1 MIQDGMQPEWMSD
14 TAWPMLVSRLPPSL
28 DLGASARECG
38 ALVRRRGIADAEA
51 LLRVALSYGG
61 CGLSLRGTAAWAETA
76 SVASL
81 SDVAVLNRLRG
92 SAPWLATIVGAILS
106 ARVGAPVSAGSGH
119 RLRVVDATTLAAP
132 GSTGVDWRLH
142 VAYDAGAQQTTAVEL
157 SDGRGAESLSR
168 FAWARGDLILGDRGY
183 AKAGDLA
190 AVGDAGAD
198 FVVRTGWNAL
208 KLRTRDGAPFDLFT
222 ALDRLPERG
231 IGEAEIGIALDRAG
245 TTLMP
250 ARLVMLRK
258 TEAEA
263 EASRRKARHK
273 SRRQGK
279 TVQQNTLKAAGYVLL
294 LTSLDAPRAAAA
306 DILALYRLR
315 WQIELV
321 FKRLKSLLDLA
332 ALPAK
337 DPDLARSWIYAKL
350 IVALL
355 LEDVTR
361 DALDSPP
368 WAEPIQLPHHLAMA
382 APAPSA

>member
-1 MIQDGMQPEWMSD
+1 MQPESVSD
-14 TAWPMLVSRLPPSL
+14 AAWPTLLSRLPASL
-28 DLGASARECG
+28 DLATSARECR
-38 ALVRRRGIADAEA
+38 ALLRRRGIRDAET
-51 LLRVALSYGG
+51 LLRLALSYGG
-61 CGLSLRGTAAWAETA
+61 CGLSLRGAAAWAETA

-106 ARVGAPVSAGSGH
+106 ARVAGPRDAGF

-132 GSTGVDWRLH
+132 GSAGVDWRLH
-142 VAYDAGAQQTTAVEL
+142 VTYDVGAQQTTAVEL

-168 FAWARGDLILGDRGY
+168 FAWERGDLVLGDRGY
-183 AKAGDLA
+183 AKAGDLE
-190 AVGDAGAD
+190 AVVDAGAD
-198 FVVRTGWNAL
+198 FVVRIGWNAL
-208 KLRTRDGAPFDLFT
+208 KLRTRDGVPFELFA
-222 ALDRLPERG
+222 ALDRLPEQG
-231 IGEAEIGIALDRAG
+231 IGEAEVSIALDRAG
-245 TTLMP
+245 SKRLP
-250 ARLVMLRK
+250 VRLVMLRK
-258 TEAEA
+258 TETDAA
-263 EASRRKARHK
+263 ASRRKARRK

-279 TVQQNTLKAAGYVLL
+279 TVQRNTLKAAGYVLL

-321 FKRLKSLLDLA
+321 FKRHKSLLDLA

-355 LEDVTR
+355 LENVSH

-368 WAEPIQLPHHLAMA
+368 WAEPIPPAHDLSMA
-382 APAPSA
+382 ALPAAA

>member
-1 MIQDGMQPEWMSD
+1 MQVGSVSD
-14 TAWPMLVSRLPPSL
+14 AAWLTLLSRLPASL
-28 DLGASARECG
+28 DLAVSARECR
-38 ALVRRRGIADAEA
+38 ALRRRRGIPDAET
-51 LLRVALSYGG
+51 LLRLALSYGG

-106 ARVGAPVSAGSGH
+106 ARVAGPAEAGF
-119 RLRVVDATTLAAP
+119 RLRLVDATTLAAP
-132 GSTGVDWRLH
+132 GSAGVDWRLH
-142 VAYDAGAQQTTAVEL
+142 VAYDAGAQQTVAVEL
-157 SDGRGAESLSR
+157 TDGRGAESLSR
-168 FAWARGDLILGDRGY
+168 FAWERGDLAMGDRGY
-183 AKAGDLA
+183 AKADDLA
-190 AVGDAGAD
+190 AVVDAGAD

-208 KLRTRDGAPFDLFT
+208 KLRTRAGAPFDLFA
-222 ALDRLPERG
+222 ALDRLPEHG
-231 IGEAEIGIALDRAG
+231 MGEAEIGIALGRAG
-245 TTLMP
+245 TKLL
-250 ARLVMLRK
+250 AVRLVMLRK
-258 TEAEA
+258 NETDA
-263 EASRRKARHK
+263 EASRRKARRK

-279 TVQQNTLKAAGYVLL
+279 TVQANTLKAAGYVLL
-294 LTSLDAPRAAAA
+294 LTSLDATRAAPA

-337 DPDLARSWIYAKL
+337 NPDLARSWIFAKL

-355 LEDVTR
+355 LENVTR

-368 WAEPIQLPHHLAMA
+368 WAEPISRAHDLTMA
-382 APAPSA
+382 APTDAA

>member
-1 MIQDGMQPEWMSD
+1 MQPESVSD
-14 TAWPMLVSRLPPSL
+14 AAWPTLLSRLPASL
-28 DLGASARECG
+28 DLASSARECR
-38 ALVRRRGIADAEA
+38 ALLRRRGIPDAET
-51 LLRVALSYGG
+51 LLRLALSYGG

-92 SAPWLATIVGAILS
+92 SAPWLARIVGAILS
-106 ARVGAPVSAGSGH
+106 ARIAGPAETGF
-119 RLRVVDATTLAAP
+119 RLRLVDATTLAAP
-132 GSTGVDWRLH
+132 GSAGVDWRLH
-142 VAYDAGAQQTTAVEL
+142 VAYDAGAQQTTAIEL

-168 FAWARGDLILGDRGY
+168 FAWAGGDLVLGDRGY
-183 AKAGDLA
+183 AKADDLA
-190 AVGDAGAD
+190 AVAGAGAD
-198 FVVRTGWNAL
+198 FVVRMGWNAL
-208 KLRTRDGAPFDLFT
+208 KLRARDGVPFDLFAT
-222 ALDRLPERG
+222 LDRLPEHG
-231 IGEAEIGIALDRAG
+231 IAEAEIGIALDRAG
-245 TTLMP
+245 TKLLP
-250 ARLVMLRK
+250 VRLVMLRK
-258 TEAEA
+258 NETDAET
-263 EASRRKARHK
+263 SRRKARRK

-279 TVQQNTLKAAGYVLL
+279 TVQANTLKAAGYVLL
-294 LTSLDAPRAAAA
+294 LTSLDASRASAA

-337 DPDLARSWIYAKL
+337 DPDLARSWILAKL

-368 WAEPIQLPHHLAMA
+368 WAEPIQPTHHLAMA
-382 APAPSA
+382 APTASA

>member
-1 MIQDGMQPEWMSD
+1 MQPGSVSD
-14 TAWPMLVSRLPPSL
+14 AAWSTLLSRLPASL
-28 DLGASARECG
+28 DLAASARECR
-38 ALVRRRGIADAEA
+38 ALLRRRGVPDAET

-92 SAPWLATIVGAILS
+92 SAPWLGTIVGAILA
-106 ARVGAPVSAGSGH
+106 ARVAGPREVGF

-132 GSTGVDWRLH
+132 GSAGVDWRLH
-142 VAYDAGAQQTTAVEL
+142 VTYDVGAQQTTAVDL

-168 FAWARGDLILGDRGY
+168 FAWERGDLVLGDRGY
-183 AKAGDLA
+183 AKANDLA
-190 AVGDAGAD
+190 AVVNAGAD
-198 FVVRTGWNAL
+198 YVVRIGWNAL
-208 KLRTRDGAPFDLFT
+208 KLRTRDGQPFDLFA
-222 ALDRLPERG
+222 ALDHLPEQG
-231 IGEAEIGIALDRAG
+231 MAEAEISIALDRAG
-245 TTLMP
+245 AKRVP

-258 TEAEA
+258 TETDA
-263 EASRRKARHK
+263 EASRRKAQRK

-279 TVQQNTLKAAGYVLL
+279 TVNANTLKAAAYVLL
-294 LTSLDAPRAAAA
+294 LTSLDANRAAAA
-306 DILALYRLR
+306 DVLALYRVR
-315 WQIELV
+315 WQIELA

-355 LEDVTR
+355 LENVSH

-368 WAEPIQLPHHLAMA
+368 WAEPIPPADDLGV
-382 APAPSA
+382 APASAAA

>member
-1 MIQDGMQPEWMSD
+1 MQPESVGD
-14 TAWPMLVSRLPPSL
+14 AAWSALLSRLPASL
-28 DLGASARECG
+28 DLAASARECR
-38 ALVRRRGIADAEA
+38 ALLRRRGIPDAET

-92 SAPWLATIVGAILS
+92 SAPWLARIVGAILS
-106 ARVGAPVSAGSGH
+106 ARVAGPREAGF

-132 GSTGVDWRLH
+132 GSAGVDWRLH
-142 VAYDAGAQQTTAVEL
+142 VTYDVGAQQTTAVEL

-168 FAWARGDLILGDRGY
+168 FAWERGDLVLGDRGY
-183 AKAGDLA
+183 AKANDLA
-190 AVGDAGAD
+190 AVGNAGAD
-198 FVVRTGWNAL
+198 YIVRIGWNAL
-208 KLRTRDGAPFDLFT
+208 KLRTRDGLPFDLFA
-222 ALDRLPERG
+222 ALDRLPEQG
-231 IGEAEIGIALDRAG
+231 VAEAEISIALDRAG
-245 TTLMP
+245 TKHAP

-258 TEAEA
+258 TETDA
-263 EASRRKARHK
+263 EASRRKARRK

-279 TVQQNTLKAAGYVLL
+279 TVNANTLKAAGFVLL
-294 LTSLDAPRAAAA
+294 LTSLDAHRAAAA
-306 DILALYRLR
+306 DVLALYRVR

-332 ALPAK
+332 ALPAR

-355 LEDVTR
+355 LENVSH

-368 WAEPIQLPHHLAMA
+368 SAEPIPTADDLRM
-382 APAPSA
+382 APASPPA

>member
-1 MIQDGMQPEWMSD
+1 MQPEPVSD
-14 TAWPMLVSRLPPSL
+14 AAWSRLLSRLPASL
-28 DLGASARECG
+28 DLASSARECR
-38 ALVRRRGIADAEA
+38 ALLRRRGIPDAQT

-106 ARVGAPVSAGSGH
+106 ARVAGPRAPGF

-132 GSTGVDWRLH
+132 GSAGVDWRLH
-142 VAYDAGAQQTTAVEL
+142 VTYDVCAQQTTAIEL

-168 FAWARGDLILGDRGY
+168 FAWERGDLVLGDRGY
-183 AKAGDLA
+183 AKANDLA
-190 AVGDAGAD
+190 AVVNAGAD
-198 FVVRTGWNAL
+198 YVVRIGWNAL
-208 KLRTRDGAPFDLFT
+208 KLRTRDGLPFDLFA
-222 ALDRLPERG
+222 ALDRLAEQG
-231 IGEAEIGIALDRAG
+231 TAEAEISVALDRAG
-245 TTLMP
+245 TKRSP

-258 TEAEA
+258 TDADA
-263 EASRRKARHK
+263 EASRRKARRK

-279 TVQQNTLKAAGYVLL
+279 TVNANTLKAAGYVLL
-294 LTSLDAPRAAAA
+294 LTSLDTNRAAAA
-306 DILALYRLR
+306 DILDLYRVR

-355 LEDVTR
+355 LENVSH

-368 WAEPIQLPHHLAMA
+368 WAEPIPPADDLHVATASA
-382 APAPSA
+382 AA

>member
-1 MIQDGMQPEWMSD
+1 MQPESVSD
-14 TAWPMLVSRLPPSL
+14 AAWPTLLSRLPASL
-28 DLGASARECG
+28 DLATSARECR
-38 ALVRRRGIADAEA
+38 ALLRRRGIRDAET
-51 LLRVALSYGG
+51 LLRLALSYGG
-61 CGLSLRGTAAWAETA
+61 CGLSLRGAAAWAETA

-106 ARVGAPVSAGSGH
+106 ARVAGPRDAGF

-132 GSTGVDWRLH
+132 GSAGVDWRLH
-142 VAYDAGAQQTTAVEL
+142 VTYDVGAQQTTAVEL

-168 FAWARGDLILGDRGY
+168 FAWERGDLVLGDRGY

-190 AVGDAGAD
+190 AVVDAGAD
-198 FVVRTGWNAL
+198 FVVRIGWNAL
-208 KLRTRDGAPFDLFT
+208 KLRTRDGVPFELFA
-222 ALDRLPERG
+222 ALDRLPEQG
-231 IGEAEIGIALDRAG
+231 IGEAEVSIALDRAG
-245 TTLMP
+245 TKRLP
-250 ARLVMLRK
+250 VRLVMLRK
-258 TEAEA
+258 TETDAA
-263 EASRRKARHK
+263 ASRRKARRK

-279 TVQQNTLKAAGYVLL
+279 TVQRNTLKAAGYVLL

-321 FKRLKSLLDLA
+321 FKRHKSLLDLA

-355 LEDVTR
+355 LENVSH

-368 WAEPIQLPHHLAMA
+368 WAEPIPPAHDLSMA
-382 APAPSA
+382 ALPAAA

>member
-1 MIQDGMQPEWMSD
+1 MQPEQVSD
-14 TAWPMLVSRLPPSL
+14 AAWPTLLSRLPASL
-28 DLGASARECG
+28 DLAASARECR
-38 ALVRRRGIADAEA
+38 ALLRRRGIPDAET
-51 LLRVALSYGG
+51 LLRLALSYGG

-92 SAPWLATIVGAILS
+92 SAPWLAMIVGAILS
-106 ARVGAPVSAGSGH
+106 ARVRAPASAGH
-119 RLRVVDATTLAAP
+119 RLRLVDATTLAAP
-132 GSTGVDWRLH
+132 GSGGVDWRLH

-168 FAWARGDLILGDRGY
+168 FAWERGDLVLGDRGY

-190 AVGDAGAD
+190 AAVAAGAD
-198 FVVRTGWNAL
+198 FVVRIGWNAL
-208 KLRTRDGAPFDLFT
+208 KLRTRDGAPFDLFA
-222 ALDRLPERG
+222 ALDRLPEHG
-231 IGEAEIGIALDRAG
+231 IGEAEISIALDRAG
-245 TTLMP
+245 IKRLP

-263 EASRRKARHK
+263 EASRRKARRK

-279 TVQQNTLKAAGYVLL
+279 TVQRNTLEAAGYVLL
-294 LTSLDAPRAAAA
+294 LTSLDATRAAA

-355 LEDVTR
+355 LEDVAR

-368 WAEPIQLPHHLAMA
+368 WTRPIPHAHDLAVATPPIA
-382 APAPSA
+382 A

>member
-1 MIQDGMQPEWMSD
+1 MQPESVSEA
-14 TAWPMLVSRLPPSL
+14 AWPTLLSRLPASL
-28 DLGASARECG
+28 DLAASARECG
-38 ALVRRRGIADAEA
+38 ALQRRRGVPDAET
-51 LLRVALSYGG
+51 LLRLALSYGG
-61 CGLSLRGTAAWAETA
+61 CGLSLRGTAAWAEMA

-92 SAPWLATIVGAILS
+92 SASWLAMIVGAILS
-106 ARVGAPVSAGSGH
+106 GRVAEPGRAGAGF

-132 GSTGVDWRLH
+132 GSAGVDWRLH
-142 VAYDAGAQQTTAVEL
+142 VAYDPGAQQTLAVAL
-157 SDGRGAESLSR
+157 SDGAGAESLGH
-168 FAWARGDLILGDRGY
+168 FTWEHGDLVLGDRGY

-190 AVGDAGAD
+190 AVVNAGAD
-198 FVVRTGWNAL
+198 FIVRIGWNAL
-208 KLRTRDGAPFDLFT
+208 RLRTRDGVPFDLFA
-222 ALDRLPERG
+222 ALGRLPERG
-231 IGEAEIGIALDRAG
+231 MAEAEIAIALDRAG
-245 TTLMP
+245 SKLLP
-250 ARLVMLRK
+250 VRVVMLRK

-263 EASRRKARHK
+263 AASRRKARRK

-279 TVQQNTLKAAGYVLL
+279 TVQANTLKAAGYVLL
-294 LTSLDAPRAAAA
+294 ITSLDATGAPAP

-315 WQIELV
+315 WQIELL

-361 DALDSPP
+361 HALDSPP
-368 WAEPIQLPHHLAMA
+368 SAEPIAAARDLVLASATPA
-382 APAPSA
+382 A

>member
-1 MIQDGMQPEWMSD
+1 MQPEPLSD
-14 TAWPMLVSRLPPSL
+14 AAWPTLLSRLPVSL
-28 DLGASARECG
+28 DLAVSARECR
-38 ALVRRRGIADAEA
+38 ALLRRRGIADAET
-51 LLRVALSYGG
+51 LLRLALSYGG

-106 ARVGAPVSAGSGH
+106 ARVRAPVSAGSGH

-132 GSTGVDWRLH
+132 GSAGVDWRLH
-142 VAYDAGAQQTTAVEL
+142 VAYDAGTQQTTAVEL
-157 SDGRGAESLSR
+157 SDGHGAESLSR
-168 FAWARGDLILGDRGY
+168 FAWARGDLVLGDRGY

-190 AVGDAGAD
+190 AVVDAGAD
-198 FVVRTGWNAL
+198 FVVRIGWNAL
-208 KLRTRDGAPFDLFT
+208 KLRTRDGVPFDLCA
-222 ALDRLPERG
+222 ALDRLPEPG
-231 IGEAEIGIALDRAG
+231 IGEAEISIALDRTG
-245 TTLMP
+245 TKLLP

-263 EASRRKARHK
+263 EASRRTARRK

-279 TVQQNTLKAAGYVLL
+279 TVQRNTLKAAGYVLL
-294 LTSLDAPRAAAA
+294 LTSLDAARPAA

-355 LEDVTR
+355 LEDVTH

-368 WAEPIQLPHHLAMA
+368 WAEPIRPAHDLAMA
-382 APAPSA
+382 PSPPAA

>member
-1 MIQDGMQPEWMSD
+1 MQPDTVSD
-14 TAWPMLVSRLPPSL
+14 AAWLRLLSRLPASL
-28 DLGASARECG
+28 DLAASARECR
-38 ALVRRRGIADAEA
+38 ALLRRRGIPDAET

-61 CGLSLRGTAAWAETA
+61 CGLSLRGTAAWAETS

-92 SAPWLATIVGAILS
+92 SAPWLGTIVGAILS
-106 ARVGAPVSAGSGH
+106 ARVAAPREAGF

-132 GSTGVDWRLH
+132 GSAGVDWRLH
-142 VAYDAGAQQTTAVEL
+142 VTYDVGAQQTTAVQL

-168 FAWARGDLILGDRGY
+168 FAWERGDLVLGDRGY
-183 AKAGDLA
+183 AKANDLA
-190 AVGDAGAD
+190 AVADAGAD
-198 FVVRTGWNAL
+198 YVVRIGWNAL
-208 KLRTRDGAPFDLFT
+208 KLRTRDGLPFDLFAT
-222 ALDRLPERG
+222 LDRLPEQG
-231 IGEAEIGIALDRAG
+231 MAEAEISIALDRAG
-245 TTLMP
+245 TKRSP

-258 TEAEA
+258 TETDA
-263 EASRRKARHK
+263 EASRCKARRK

-279 TVQQNTLKAAGYVLL
+279 IVNANTLKAAGYVLL
-294 LTSLDAPRAAAA
+294 LTSLDANRAAAA
-306 DILALYRLR
+306 DVLALYRVR

-355 LEDVTR
+355 LENVCH

-368 WAEPIQLPHHLAMA
+368 CAEPIPPADDLSM
-382 APAPSA
+382 APASAAA